1 MPDICAFIGIGGQV
15 DEVFRIISTRVLVS
29 FAESPTCPR
38 LHPLPGS
45 SGPIKHKYRES
56 RMWVKNKWGSL
67 DELADFI
74 TSRCISIS
82 FHWWLKKMLQAVCF
96 KEAPGFSLGLPSVE
110 FMTCKADSKAKQ
122 ICQSNIKDIFCSSS
136 ANQYIFVFTEAVL
149 TETRAFCLHKSPQT
163 GHSLTTNWSFG
174 SCFLQLVAVKS
185 NISSFLARGLTVP
198 LLP

>member
-1 MPDICAFIGIGGQV
+1 M

-74 TSRCISIS
+74 TSWYTVSP
-82 FHWWLKKMLQAVCF
+82 LA
-96 KEAPGFSLGLPSVE
+96 
-110 FMTCKADSKAKQ
+110 
-122 ICQSNIKDIFCSSS
+122 
-136 ANQYIFVFTEAVL
+136 FTDD
-149 TETRAFCLHKSPQT
+149 
-163 GHSLTTNWSFG
+163 
-174 SCFLQLVAVKS
+174 
-185 NISSFLARGLTVP
+185 
-198 LLP
+198 